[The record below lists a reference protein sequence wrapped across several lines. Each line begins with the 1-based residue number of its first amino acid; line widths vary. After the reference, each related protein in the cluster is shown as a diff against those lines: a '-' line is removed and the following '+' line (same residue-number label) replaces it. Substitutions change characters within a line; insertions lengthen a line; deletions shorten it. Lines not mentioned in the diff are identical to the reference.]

1 MEKTA
6 KFDLNE
12 SISAWRRQLRESP
25 ALRNEDLEELEAHLR
40 DSIARWQSAGLSPEE
55 AFWIAKRRIGNE
67 ESLACEFGKV
77 NSERVRVTRALW
89 VVGGSL
95 TLKVFLDAAS
105 GISFLGAVAV
115 QKMLHGGYDFGLLHW
130 AGRTL
135 SAQPES
141 VNGVALGLAT
151 VVAYLVTL
159 VVLAWLVW
167 RSLRGSRWWLSR
179 AGGWM
184 QTHPVWATM
193 AVVMLLFCSS
203 ACSRHVFLLGPRIMG
218 VSDYSTILTWRSYVS
233 LGSILL
239 AWPLLLG
246 WLLARWS
253 RQLRTSA

>member
-1 MEKTA
+1 MENTA

-25 ALRNEDLEELEAHLR
+25 ALRNDDLEELEAHLR

-55 AFWIAKRRIGNE
+55 AFWIAKRRIGND

-77 NSERVRVTRALW
+77 NSERVWLTRALW

-95 TLKVFLDAAS
+95 TIKVFLDAAS
-105 GISFLGAVAV
+105 MISFLGAMAA
-115 QKMLHGGYDFGLLHW
+115 QRMMQAGYDFGLVQW

-135 SAQPES
+135 SAQPGN

-151 VVAYLVTL
+151 IAAYLITL
-159 VVLAWLVW
+159 AALGWLVW
-167 RSLRGSRWWLSR
+167 RSLRGSRGLLSR
-179 AGGWM
+179 AGQWM
-184 QTHPVWATM
+184 QAHPVWATI
-193 AVVMLLFCSS
+193 AVAMIVLCSS
-203 ACSRHVFLLGPRIMG
+203 ACGMGIHFLGMRRMAI
-218 VSDYSTILTWRSYVS
+218 SDYSTILMCRTYTF
-233 LGSILL
+233 LGSIL

-253 RQLRTSA
+253 RQLGARA